1 MGESEVF
8 EKLSQLIFSGEF
20 ETGSS
25 LVERNLA
32 DRLGVSR
39 IPMRETLSSLVAQGA
54 LEGGRKGESVRLRR
68 YTVDELRQLFDYRAV
83 IEGGCVRSAATY
95 TSEADLMRL
104 EIICDGM
111 QDILEGDDFQKW
123 SSLDVKFHEALAEAS
138 RNDRFERTLKS
149 LLRECF
155 YVFYVLSRRR
165 SRRELTKEEFAFHKQ
180 QALDDHRAIIELL
193 KTKQVEEAEARM
205 RLHIL
210 RSADRVI
217 RASIETD
224 LESNDGKTDQGK
236 SR

>member
-1 MGESEVF
+1 MRENDVF
-8 EKLSQLIFSGEF
+8 EKLSQLIFSGEI

-39 IPMRETLSSLVAQGA
+39 IPMRETLSSLVALGT

-83 IEGGCVRSAATY
+83 IEGGSVRSAASHA
-95 TSEADLMRL
+95 SETDLMRL
-104 EIICDGM
+104 KIICDGM
-111 QDILEGDDFQKW
+111 EAVLDEDDFEKW
-123 SSLDVKFHEALAEAS
+123 SSLDVKFHGALAEAS

-155 YVFYVLSRRR
+155 YVFYILSRRR
-165 SRRELTKEEFAFHKQ
+165 SRRELTKEEFALHKR
-180 QALDDHRAIIELL
+180 QALNDHRTIIELL
-193 KTKQVEEAEARM
+193 KTKQVDEAEACM

-224 LESNDGKTDQGK
+224 LESNSGDARTSK
-236 SR
+236 SS